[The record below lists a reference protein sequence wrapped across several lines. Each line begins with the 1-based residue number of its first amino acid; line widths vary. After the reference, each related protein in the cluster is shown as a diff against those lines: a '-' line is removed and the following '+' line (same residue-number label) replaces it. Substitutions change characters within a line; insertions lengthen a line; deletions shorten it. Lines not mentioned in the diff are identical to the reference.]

1 VSKLREAVEAVENR
15 VSSKFGSLGNK
26 LLKLGKK
33 STKKPKHEGAK
44 RGFSKIIT
52 RQRSKVEIVAERIGE
67 TVVNEEINVEVL
79 DCLDVEPQPEPEPEP
94 EPKPSSDVL
103 EVWFPGCHTGKYAR
117 IFLIPS

>member
-1 VSKLREAVEAVENR
+1 MSKLREAVDAVEDR

-52 RQRSKVEIVAERIGE
+52 RQSKVEIVAERTGE
-67 TVVNEEINVEVL
+67 TVVNEDTNVEVF
-79 DCLDVEPQPEPEPEP
+79 DCLDVEPEPVPI
-94 EPKPSSDVL
+94 PSSDVL

>member
-1 VSKLREAVEAVENR
+1 VSKLRGAVEAVENR
-15 VSSKFGSLGNK
+15 VSGKFGSLGNK

-33 STKKPKHEGAK
+33 SIKKPKHEGVK

-52 RQRSKVEIVAERIGE
+52 RQRSKVEIVAERTGG
-67 TVVNEEINVEVL
+67 TVVNEDTNVEVL
-79 DCLDVEPQPEPEPEP
+79 DCLDVEPEP